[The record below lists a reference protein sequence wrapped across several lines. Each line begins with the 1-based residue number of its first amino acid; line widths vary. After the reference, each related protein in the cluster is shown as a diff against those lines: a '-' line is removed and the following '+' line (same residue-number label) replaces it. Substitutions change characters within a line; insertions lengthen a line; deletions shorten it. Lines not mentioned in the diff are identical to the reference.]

1 MDAEQG
7 KAPMKEKSSEI
18 MQTGEGIA
26 ILSEGLL
33 MPSPEF

>member
-26 ILSEGLL
+26 ILDGFAHAF
-33 MPSPEF
+33 P